1 MLTLAF
7 TELVMNVFEHSIMEL
22 DNRSKYRMINDGKY
36 DEYINS
42 AKSDKKIY
50 VKLGISRMMGK
61 RYVFIKIT
69 DEGTGFDPH
78 SLKIWMYD
86 KDQVDGKGVKIS
98 RRIIDEIY
106 YSADGREAIIIR
118 VLED

>member
-1 MLTLAF
+1 
-7 TELVMNVFEHSIMEL
+7 
-22 DNRSKYRMINDGKY
+22 MINDGKY

-42 AKSDKKIY
+42 AESDKRIC
-50 VKLGISRMMGK
+50 VNLGIKHMMGK
-61 RYVFIKIT
+61 RYVFIKIA

-106 YSADGREAIIIR
+106 YSADGKEAIIIR